1 MYYLLTSNYTQVF
14 QEEAKFQFTSLQ
26 KSVLHYQ
33 FNVIIY
39 MDLLIQ
45 IQIHQY
51 ALTIQHQTELRL
63 LISIPHIFIRLVTV

>member
-1 MYYLLTSNYTQVF
+1 MQEF
-14 QEEAKFQFTSLQ
+14 QEEVKFRFTSLQ

-39 MDLLIQ
+39 TDLLIQ

-51 ALTIQHQTELRL
+51 ALTIQPQIELIL
-63 LISIPHIFIRLVTV
+63 LILIPHIFIRQVTV